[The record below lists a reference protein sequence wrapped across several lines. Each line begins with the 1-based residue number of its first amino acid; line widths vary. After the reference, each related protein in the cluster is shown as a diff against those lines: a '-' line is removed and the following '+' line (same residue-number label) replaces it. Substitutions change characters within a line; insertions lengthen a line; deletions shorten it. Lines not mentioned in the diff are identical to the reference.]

1 MKKIILGAT
10 APVLLLA
17 ACKGD
22 GKVEEFTSD
31 NIGNLA
37 DSISYYIGSDIGNA
51 ISNAKL
57 QNFFNATAFKEG
69 YDAQVND
76 NELLLDLMKSQ
87 PFIQNLITRQQV
99 AINPTGPFLYNLGEF
114 TGLKTAGD
122 SISYLNG
129 VSLAQNL
136 KANQLEGYYS
146 PEAFLGGLNHSVNKD
161 SILIDAMIMR
171 QRIRSIVQ
179 NTIFK
184 EKIEKQTAF
193 LNKISRQDGVQ
204 TLPSGLRYEVITMGT
219 GPKPTINDIVET
231 HYHGTLIDGTVFDS
245 SVERGEPAKF
255 GVGQVIPAWTEALQ
269 LMPVGSKWKLYCPS
283 DLAYGDRGSG
293 PKIGPYEPLVFEV
306 ELLGIAQNDNTQP
319 QLPTKKGK

>member
-17 ACKGD
+17 SCKGD
-22 GKVEEFTSD
+22 GKAEEFTSKD
-31 NIGNLA
+31 MTTLA

-51 ISNAKL
+51 LKSAKF
-57 QNFFNATAFKEG
+57 QNFFSASAFKEG
-69 YDAQVND
+69 YDAKSND
-76 NELLLDLMKSQ
+76 KELLLDLQQSQ
-87 PFIQNLITRQQV
+87 AFMQRVFTQQQGAV
-99 AINPTGPFLYNLGEF
+99 APTGPFAYKAGKFE
-114 TGLKTAGD
+114 GLKTAGD

-129 VSLAQNL
+129 VSLAQGL
-136 KANQLEGYYS
+136 KAGKLDAYYDQ
-146 PEAFLGGLNHSVNKD
+146 EAFLGGLNHSVNGD
-161 SILIDAMIMR
+161 SVLVDALTMRKRIQNIM
-171 QRIRSIVQ
+171 
-179 NTIFK
+179 FE

-193 LNKISRQDGVQ
+193 LNKISRQEGVQ

-306 ELLGIAQNDNTQP
+306 ELLGIAQ
-319 QLPTKKGK
+319 K